1 MGGNCKNWRR
11 CNIGKKRLNKNYF
24 YKLFFGLFIVF
35 LSSMFNLFFID
46 NRLNQIFVDYIDI
59 EVKKICNNIISNAIN
74 NYISNEDNTKFLV
87 KNYNAGDS
95 GNLSYDTE
103 KLNKFSSGFSKYLN
117 NVLTDVDIGNLNDN
131 FSNSRFN
138 NYNLSSIRNGFLC
151 NISLGSINK
160 STLFSSLGPKIP
172 IRMVFSGNFNTDID
186 IQVEEYGIN
195 NVIVKI
201 YLIININ
208 ERAILPLTSKKSEL
222 IIREPIAVDIIKGE
236 IPNYYGFVN

>member
-11 CNIGKKRLNKNYF
+11 CNIGKKRLNKKYF

-35 LSSMFNLFFID
+35 LASMFNVVFID
-46 NRLNQIFVDYIDI
+46 KRLNQIFVDYIDI

-74 NYISNEDNTKFLV
+74 NYISNEYNTKFLV
-87 KNYNAGDS
+87 KNYIVGDS

-103 KLNKFSSGFSKYLN
+103 KLNQFSSGFSKYLD
-117 NVLTDVDIGNLNDN
+117 NVLTNIDIGNLDEYY
-131 FSNSRFN
+131 SNSRFN
-138 NYNLSSIRNGFLC
+138 NYNFSSIGNGFLC

-195 NVIVKI
+195 NVIIKI